1 MNSTSTTTQTNC
13 PSGSTDYV
21 SIILGTLFAAS
32 ELFSLVDRIKPN
44 GITEAVAISIKNIL
58 QAFVTNT
65 NVVQTSN
72 TNVLPTANTNVLPT
86 ELPTSNTNVLP
97 TSNTNVLPTS
107 NTNVLPTELQSSP
120 LITEPQ
126 TTLDVSQS

>member
-1 MNSTSTTTQTNC
+1 MYKMNSTSTTTQSNC
-13 PSGSTDYV
+13 PSGSTDYI

-44 GITEAVAISIKNIL
+44 GITEAVASSIKNIL
-58 QAFVTNT
+58 QAFVNVTNT
-65 NVVQTSN
+65 NVVPTSN
-72 TNVLPTANTNVLPT
+72 TNVLPTSNNNIVPT

-97 TSNTNVLPTS
+97 
-107 NTNVLPTELQSSP
+107 EQSTP